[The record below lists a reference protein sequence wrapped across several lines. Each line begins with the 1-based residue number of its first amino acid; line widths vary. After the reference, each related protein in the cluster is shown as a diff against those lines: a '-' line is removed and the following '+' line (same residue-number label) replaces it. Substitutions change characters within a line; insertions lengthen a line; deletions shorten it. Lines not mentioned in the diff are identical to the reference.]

1 MNKKEIA
8 FWALVA
14 LLVFYF
20 FLAFGVFL
28 FQRQEEGQFFIPT
41 WWNIREQIGQAG
53 GFCAVAGQ
61 WIIQYYRMP
70 MLAISIH
77 TFLLLVI
84 GISTYKLLQGIKPA
98 YYHLP
103 LALFPMLIL
112 LKMSIRGSY
121 LVDGTLALS
130 LMMLALLP
138 VLRLR
143 GKKQIALYGVLS
155 TCALFGLAGLI
166 SVWFAVLYVWVSAF
180 RYPQNGLR
188 VQALWSL
195 LPALSFALFSRQ
207 LGVPVP
213 LSEGFRPEEYLEI
226 QLQPHY
232 YIYYVWVLVVVLQ
245 AGVLSLAFL
254 LSRLNTRNRWM
265 QVGLTGAFLLGA
277 AGFGRYCMPDKWDI
291 QNRMMD
297 ELAYLAHERQWDAII
312 HRYKGREIR
321 DYISLNYLNLALAQ
335 KGKLADELFAFD
347 QRGAKSLV
355 LPWNQSLLMTKMLCD
370 IHFTI
375 GDLGMVE
382 SYAMDA
388 ITQSKR
394 GGSARMMQRLVQIN
408 LIRGEKV
415 LARKYLKLLE
425 TAPFYRDW
433 AKQYSVYLENPEK
446 MQENPDLRGKCIPEE
461 KRDQL
466 YSLMTTDSL
475 WTVHPPKSIGWEYL
489 GCYYLLD
496 KKLEKFHSF
505 ARTSGVKELPRHFQE
520 AWLMLDKSPADSSYV
535 PVIAPEIEKRYRQ
548 FQKVLAI
555 RSANDVNMQAVY
567 REYGDTYWF
576 YYYFKLFKDQQD
588 SAK

>member
-53 GFCAVAGQ
+53 GCCAVVGQ

-232 YIYYVWVLVVVLQ
+232 YIYYVWVLVVVLL

-277 AGFGRYCMPDKWDI
+277 AGFGR
-291 QNRMMD
+291 
-297 ELAYLAHERQWDAII
+297 
-312 HRYKGREIR
+312 
-321 DYISLNYLNLALAQ
+321 
-335 KGKLADELFAFD
+335 
-347 QRGAKSLV
+347 
-355 LPWNQSLLMTKMLCD
+355 
-370 IHFTI
+370 
-375 GDLGMVE
+375 
-382 SYAMDA
+382 
-388 ITQSKR
+388 
-394 GGSARMMQRLVQIN
+394 
-408 LIRGEKV
+408 
-415 LARKYLKLLE
+415 
-425 TAPFYRDW
+425 
-433 AKQYSVYLENPEK
+433 
-446 MQENPDLRGKCIPEE
+446 
-461 KRDQL
+461 
-466 YSLMTTDSL
+466 
-475 WTVHPPKSIGWEYL
+475 
-489 GCYYLLD
+489 
-496 KKLEKFHSF
+496 
-505 ARTSGVKELPRHFQE
+505 
-520 AWLMLDKSPADSSYV
+520 
-535 PVIAPEIEKRYRQ
+535 
-548 FQKVLAI
+548 
-555 RSANDVNMQAVY
+555 
-567 REYGDTYWF
+567 
-576 YYYFKLFKDQQD
+576 
-588 SAK
+588 

>member
-53 GFCAVAGQ
+53 GFCAVVGQ

-232 YIYYVWVLVVVLQ
+232 YIYYVWVLVVVLL

-335 KGKLADELFAFD
+335 KGKLADELFVFD

-375 GDLGMVE
+375 GDLGMAE

-388 ITQSKR
+388 MAQAKR
-394 GGSARMMQRLVQIN
+394 GGSAWMLRRLAQIS
-408 LIRGEKV
+408 LLRGEWEV
-415 LARKYLKLLE
+415 ARKYIRLLAE
-425 TAPFYRDW
+425 MPLYRDW
-433 AKQYSVYLENPEK
+433 ARKAESYIGHPERMENDPE
-446 MQENPDLRGKCIPEE
+446 LRGKTLPPT
-461 KRDQL
+461 RTDQL
-466 YSLMTTDSL
+466 FGLMTTEAL
-475 WTVHPPKSIGWEYL
+475 WSSHPAGSIGWEYL
-489 GCYYLLD
+489 GCHYLLAKD
-496 KKLEKFHSF
+496 LPGFRAFIEASG
-505 ARTSGVKELPRHFQE
+505 ARELPRHFQE
-520 AWLMLDKSPADSSYV
+520 AWLIANDTPDSSALH
-535 PVIAPEIEKRYRQ
+535 PAIRPEIARRYEQLRE
-548 FQKVLAI
+548 LLSI
-555 RSANDVNMQAVY
+555 RSASDVDMRAVY
-567 REYGDTYWF
+567 QIF
-576 YYYFKLFKDQQD
+576 QD
-588 SAK
+588 PTNTNAR